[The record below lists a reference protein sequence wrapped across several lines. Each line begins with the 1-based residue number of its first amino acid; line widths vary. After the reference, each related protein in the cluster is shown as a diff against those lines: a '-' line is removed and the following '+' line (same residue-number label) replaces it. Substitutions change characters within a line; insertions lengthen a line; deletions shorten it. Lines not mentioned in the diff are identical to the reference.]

1 MPDTSIVIKAE
12 DRYSTAVR
20 RMADQTRAFNKD
32 IDALEDNLYQLSKN
46 KAQLRVDTTAA
57 KKALRDAEKQFIATG
72 DAADGLKLEMAQANY
87 DNMKRNLDLV
97 TKSARDTERQL
108 KKVSQTAQEST
119 PRGALGGQTG
129 LTTLAATVVGG
140 IAAQYAAPMVEE
152 AVSIWGT
159 SALGSAGGQML
170 SSVLSSAL
178 AGGAMGTAIAPGIG
192 TAVGAAAGA
201 ALGAASGGMQVFQQQ
216 DEAFKSYVQEAVEG
230 QWEEMDNTLQ
240 NGSTIAG
247 SREQTRLAFAQRF
260 GSDAAADDYLERVKT
275 MAVKTNY
282 GYDEIVG
289 YSKLLLNSYAPDETL
304 GVLTT
309 LSDASAGLNLS
320 TSDVEMMIAGLS
332 RMRTTGKATQEYLN
346 YFSERGVDVY
356 SALGNYYGVDKSQI
370 AGMVTAGQISGEAA
384 AEAILQYIDQTFGGL
399 SDRLSG
405 TYDAMVDNLADAQAD
420 IDAAMGEGYNE
431 ARKQGIQAQT
441 DWLTGESGGMVE
453 EAYKSIGAWR
463 ASLDNER
470 EKIEREYIDAAMDT
484 TEYKA
489 AKARDDAAT
498 MGRIIMEA
506 KVEAQNAYNASEG
519 AQLLLESEKTLIQ
532 NVRDNTALQDEYWN
546 AGYELGAEFSKGR
559 LAGMSGHLTGDAG
572 DTIVVTGKTFHY
584 QKTAADSDVVEH
596 SSVSG
601 IPADS
606 FLNPIYTG
614 SIGGYATGLSFVPY
628 NNFPA
633 LLHEGERVL
642 TAAENRSYSAQPGN
656 VVISG
661 NNFTVRQ
668 ESDIDAI
675 AEALLQKLVLAR
687 MGGVSA

>member
-32 IDALEDNLYQLSKN
+32 IDALENNLYQLSKN

-57 KKALRDAEKQFIATG
+57 KKALKEAEKQFIATG
-72 DAADGLKLEMAQANY
+72 DAADGLKLELAQANY
-87 DNMKRNLDLV
+87 DSIRRNLDLV

-108 KKVSQTAQEST
+108 KKVSSASSEESS
-119 PRGALGGQTG
+119 GSAAGIGKSGIGG
-129 LTTLAATVVGG
+129 VV
-140 IAAQYAAPMVEE
+140 
-152 AVSIWGT
+152 
-159 SALGSAGGQML
+159 SALGAAGAGQMISQIVQDGANIAFTSAYGSGAGSIL
-170 SSVLSSAL
+170 SSGLSGAISGA
-178 AGGAMGTAIAPGIG
+178 AMGSLIAPGIG

-370 AGMVTAGQISGEAA
+370 AGMVTAGQIRGEAA

-405 TYDAMVDNLADAQAD
+405 TYDAMVDNLADAQSN

-463 ASLDNER
+463 AELENQKEALIRQYVDEAMNSD
-470 EKIEREYIDAAMDT
+470 EYQTAMAAG
-484 TEYKA
+484 
-489 AKARDDAAT
+489 DAAT
-498 MGRIIMEA
+498 AGRLIMEA
-506 KVEAQNAYNASEG
+506 KVKAQNEYNSSEG
-519 AQLLLESEKTLIQ
+519 AQLLRESEKTMIQ
-532 NVRDNTALQDEYWN
+532 NVSEDTATRESYWN

-584 QKTAADSDVVEH
+584 QKTAADN
-596 SSVSG
+596 
-601 IPADS
+601 A
-606 FLNPIYTG
+606 
-614 SIGGYATGLSFVPY
+614 GGYATGLSFVPY

-642 TAAENRSYSAQPGN
+642 TAAENRNYSAQPGN

-675 AEALLQKLVLAR
+675 AEALLQNLVLAR

>member
-32 IDALEDNLYQLSKN
+32 IDALENNLYQLSKN

-57 KKALRDAEKQFIATG
+57 KKALKEAEKQFIATG
-72 DAADGLKLEMAQANY
+72 DAADGLKLELAQANY
-87 DNMKRNLDLV
+87 DNIRRNLDLV

-108 KKVSQTAQEST
+108 KKVSSASSEESSGSAAGIG
-119 PRGALGGQTG
+119 RSGIGG
-129 LTTLAATVVGG
+129 VV
-140 IAAQYAAPMVEE
+140 
-152 AVSIWGT
+152 
-159 SALGSAGGQML
+159 SALGAAGAGQMISQIVQDGANIAFTSAFGSGAGSIL
-170 SSVLSSAL
+170 SSGLSGAISGA
-178 AGGAMGTAIAPGIG
+178 AMGSLIAPGIG

-247 SREQTRLAFAQRF
+247 SREQTRLVFAQRF

-356 SALGNYYGVDKSQI
+356 SALRNYYGVDKSQI
-370 AGMVTAGQISGEAA
+370 AGMVTAGQISGEGA
-384 AEAILQYIDQTFGGL
+384 AEAILQYIERTFGGL

-431 ARKQGIQAQT
+431 ARKQGIQSQT

-463 ASLDNER
+463 AELENQKEALIRQYVDEAMNSD
-470 EKIEREYIDAAMDT
+470 EYQTAMAAG
-484 TEYKA
+484 
-489 AKARDDAAT
+489 DAAT
-498 MGRIIMEA
+498 AGRLIMEA
-506 KVEAQNAYNASEG
+506 KVKAQNEYNASEG
-519 AQLLLESEKTLIQ
+519 AQLLRESEKTMIQ
-532 NVRDNTALQDEYWN
+532 NVSEDTATRESYWN

-584 QKTAADSDVVEH
+584 QKTAADN
-596 SSVSG
+596 
-601 IPADS
+601 A
-606 FLNPIYTG
+606 
-614 SIGGYATGLSFVPY
+614 GGYATGLSFVPY

-642 TAAENRSYSAQPGN
+642 TASENRIYSAQPGN

-687 MGGVSA
+687 MGGMSA

>member
-57 KKALRDAEKQFIATG
+57 KKALKDAEKQFIATG

-87 DNMKRNLDLV
+87 DNIRRNLDLV

-108 KKVSQTAQEST
+108 KKVSSASSEESSGSAAGIG
-119 PRGALGGQTG
+119 RSGIGG
-129 LTTLAATVVGG
+129 VV
-140 IAAQYAAPMVEE
+140 
-152 AVSIWGT
+152 
-159 SALGSAGGQML
+159 SALGAAGAGQMISQIVQDGANIAFTSAFGSGAGSIL
-170 SSVLSSAL
+170 SSGLSGAISGA
-178 AGGAMGTAIAPGIG
+178 AMGSLIAPGIG

-260 GSDAAADDYLERVKT
+260 GSDAAADDYLDRVKT

-405 TYDAMVDNLADAQAD
+405 TYDAMVDNLADAQSD

-463 ASLDNER
+463 AELENQKEALIRQYVDEAMNSD
-470 EKIEREYIDAAMDT
+470 EYQTAMAAG
-484 TEYKA
+484 
-489 AKARDDAAT
+489 DAAT
-498 MGRIIMEA
+498 AGRLIMEA
-506 KVEAQNAYNASEG
+506 KVKAQNEYNASEG
-519 AQLLLESEKTLIQ
+519 AQLLRESEKTMIQ
-532 NVRDNTALQDEYWN
+532 NVSEDTATRESYWN

-584 QKTAADSDVVEH
+584 QKTAADN
-596 SSVSG
+596 
-601 IPADS
+601 A
-606 FLNPIYTG
+606 
-614 SIGGYATGLSFVPY
+614 GGYATGLSFVPY

>member
-32 IDALEDNLYQLSKN
+32 IDALENNLYQLSKN

-57 KKALRDAEKQFIATG
+57 KKALKEAEKQFIATG
-72 DAADGLKLEMAQANY
+72 DAADGLKLELAQANY
-87 DNMKRNLDLV
+87 DSIRRNLDLV

-108 KKVSQTAQEST
+108 KKVSSASSEESS
-119 PRGALGGQTG
+119 GSAAGIGKSGIGG
-129 LTTLAATVVGG
+129 VV
-140 IAAQYAAPMVEE
+140 
-152 AVSIWGT
+152 
-159 SALGSAGGQML
+159 SALGAAGAGQMISQIVQDGANIAFTSAYGSGAGSIL
-170 SSVLSSAL
+170 SSGLSGAISGA
-178 AGGAMGTAIAPGIG
+178 AMGSLIAPGIG

-405 TYDAMVDNLADAQAD
+405 TYDAMVDNLADAQSN

-463 ASLDNER
+463 AELENQKEALIRQYVDEAMNSD
-470 EKIEREYIDAAMDT
+470 EYQTAMAAG
-484 TEYKA
+484 
-489 AKARDDAAT
+489 DAAT
-498 MGRIIMEA
+498 AGRLIMEA
-506 KVEAQNAYNASEG
+506 KVKAQNEYNSSEG
-519 AQLLLESEKTLIQ
+519 AQLLRESEKTMIQ
-532 NVRDNTALQDEYWN
+532 NVSEDTATRESYWN

-584 QKTAADSDVVEH
+584 QKTAADN
-596 SSVSG
+596 
-601 IPADS
+601 A
-606 FLNPIYTG
+606 
-614 SIGGYATGLSFVPY
+614 GGYATGLSFVPY

-642 TAAENRSYSAQPGN
+642 TAAENRNYSAQPGN

-675 AEALLQKLVLAR
+675 AEALLQNLVLAR